1 MTNEANT
8 PVNRTYKS
16 TLFIMLFQDK
26 NNLLELYNA
35 VSGKHYTDPG
45 ILEINTLENA
55 IYMTV
60 KNDVSF
66 LIDGHLSLY
75 EHQSTY
81 NPNLPLRFLI
91 YISKLYSRMT
101 RNENLYGTKMI
112 RIPPPEFLIFYNGKE
127 ELPDRTSLNLSDM
140 YYKTEDSHTGLE
152 LTAVMLNISGK
163 HNRKLKEACRT
174 LREYAI
180 YTDKVRE
187 YAEEME
193 LADAVDLAIRKC
205 IAEGVLKDFLEKH
218 RAEAKEMSIFEY
230 DQEKHMRQERED
242 AWADGHSAGREEM
255 LITQIRKKLAKGK
268 SVEVIADELE
278 ESEERIREMIDK
290 IRQEEA

>member
-1 MTNEANT
+1 MTKETKAAIT
-8 PVNRTYKS
+8 DTSGAKQVQGVPGVSDAAPINRTYKS

-35 VSGKHYTDPG
+35 VSGKHYTDPE

-60 KNDVSF
+60 KNDISF
-66 LIDGHLSLY
+66 LIDGRLSLY

-91 YISKLYSRMT
+91 YIAKLYSRMR
-101 RNENLYGTKMI
+101 RNANLYGTKVI

-127 ELPDRTSLNLSDM
+127 ELPD
-140 YYKTEDSHTGLE
+140 
-152 LTAVMLNISGK
+152 AVE
-163 HNRKLKEACRT
+163 R
-174 LREYAI
+174 
-180 YTDKVRE
+180 
-187 YAEEME
+187 
-193 LADAVDLAIRKC
+193 AIREC

-242 AWADGHSAGREEM
+242 AWADGHLSGMKEGIAKGEEHM
-255 LITQIRKKLAKGK
+255 LITQIRKKLARGK
-268 SVEVIADELE
+268 TASVIAEELE
-278 ESEERIREMIDK
+278 ETEERIRELIDR
-290 IRQEEA
+290 IGQENS